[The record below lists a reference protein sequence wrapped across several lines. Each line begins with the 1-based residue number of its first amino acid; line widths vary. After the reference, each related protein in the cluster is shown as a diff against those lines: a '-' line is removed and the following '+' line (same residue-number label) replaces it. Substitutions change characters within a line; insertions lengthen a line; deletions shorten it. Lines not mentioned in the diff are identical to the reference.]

1 MEAWKE
7 RIAEDI
13 QIVTLVPWHFETLV
27 YLTGLLTSR
36 MNSRGQ
42 PVIKWCGAQLSNN
55 NSLHLCHI
63 HMNYFSIILSICSI
77 LLLR

>member
-13 QIVTLVPWHFETLV
+13 QIVTLVQWHFETLV

-42 PVIKWCGAQLSNN
+42 PVIKWCGAQQ
-55 NSLHLCHI
+55 
-63 HMNYFSIILSICSI
+63 
-77 LLLR
+77 